1 MTMSTEAIRALVDS
15 SPLLTATL
23 ESEDAYQEADNAYAG
38 WTNIAYRA
46 ELHRIINLSDEEKLA
61 LFDYYITNV
70 ASAWLEQ
77 NEEAS

>member
-1 MTMSTEAIRALVDS
+1 MSMSTEKIRALVDG

-38 WTNIAYRA
+38 LTNAAYRL
-46 ELHRIINLSDEEKLA
+46 ELRRIIDLSDEEKVA

-70 ASAWLEQ
+70 ASRWL
-77 NEEAS
+77 EEAS